1 MKKLLS
7 LIIAAAISAS
17 LVTAVNA
24 SYSDFSA
31 NEDYAVSALRLQ
43 DLGIL
48 SGYEDGSFRPDNTIT
63 RAEFTK
69 IVVCMMDKE
78 TEAKSSTGLTGFS
91 DVDIAS
97 WYTNYIRYAVNRDI
111 LSGYA
116 DGSFRPQN
124 TISVAEAVTI
134 LLRTLGYNEDEVGYF
149 WPDNYMS
156 ASGSLGLLNGLNLSS
171 DTSVTRKV
179 AAVLVDRAL
188 FAKPSAVYGAD
199 TYLETTGYTV
209 LNDALILG
217 NNSESDSVTVLAGN
231 LKQNSASSYLRRT
244 QLPVASGDMYNFAVI
259 NKNGYLTTVREY
271 SGNETLASVSGSVN
285 KLTGNTIEYTTTDG
299 LKSSYNADESFTVY
313 LGSDKMMLSQAR
325 ERITNGIDITF
336 YGNSYGLWNI
346 AVIGGSDS
354 ISPILAAKNYTNSD
368 EFLGTIP
375 IKSENLT
382 VYRNGEAASLSDI
395 KAGDVV
401 YYNTKTN
408 VVDVY
413 AKKVTGTYYSA
424 YPSKAYV
431 ESVTVGGKSYEIG
444 YSAATDRLNASAGAF
459 DIGDKVTLLLGKDGK
474 IAFVTDNA
482 QGFDYSAY
490 GVLLKSGMRLAE
502 SGSNEGNTEYTATLF
517 MSDGEEHTIVTN
529 RLYNEYIG
537 DFVSISYKSG
547 AAILNKQSFNSADS
561 YAGDVD
567 RNSRTINGKY
577 VLKDAAIIQRISDKD
592 AEVAACE
599 LLSFDS
605 LTATKL
611 SESQILN
618 AVSGNSFGDI
628 AILYVDGF
636 ENTDS
641 FGVIAGFIKS
651 NGNNT
656 GYKIFS
662 NGKTSSY
669 PSSVRISTAAGE
681 AVGFRTE
688 NGEISKILPLKKLT
702 ASARLD
708 AIDGGRISAGGKI
721 YNLAD
726 NVQIADI
733 SDISSI
739 KMITIDELEK
749 LSSPSV
755 AIYSDKTGGVVRVIT
770 VKK

>member
-1 MKKLLS
+1 MKKFLS
-7 LIIAAAISAS
+7 IIIASAVFVS

-24 SYSDFSA
+24 SYSDFSEK
-31 NEDYAVSALRLQ
+31 EDFAVSALRLQ

-69 IVVCMMDKE
+69 IVVCMMNKE
-78 TEAKSSTGLTGFS
+78 DEAKSSTGLTGFF

-124 TISVAEAVTI
+124 TIKVSEAVTI

-156 ASGSLGLLNGLNLSS
+156 ASGSLGLLSGMNLSA
-171 DTSVTRKV
+171 DTEVTRKV

-188 FAKPSAVYGAD
+188 FAKPSASYGTD
-199 TYLETTGYTV
+199 TYLETTGFTV
-209 LNDALILG
+209 LKDALILG
-217 NNSESDSVTVLAGN
+217 NSSESDSVTVLAGN
-231 LKQNSASSYLRRT
+231 LKQNSASSYLKHT
-244 QLPVASGDMYNFAVI
+244 QLSAASGDMYNFAVI
-259 NKNGYLTTVREY
+259 NKNGYLATVREY
-271 SGNETLASVSGSVN
+271 SEGEKLASVSGSVN
-285 KLTGNTIEYTTTDG
+285 KLTGNTIEYTTAEG
-299 LKSSYNADESFTVY
+299 LKSSYNADEGFTVY
-313 LGSDKMMLSQAR
+313 LGSDKMTLSQAKA
-325 ERITNGIDITF
+325 RITSGTDITF

-346 AVIGGSDS
+346 AVVGSFNS
-354 ISPILAAKNYTNSD
+354 ISPVLASKNYTNDD
-368 EFLGTIP
+368 EYLGTIP

-408 VVDVY
+408 VIDVY

-459 DIGDKVTLLLGKDGK
+459 NIGDKITLLLGKDGK

-490 GVLLKSGMRLAE
+490 GVILKSGMRIAE
-502 SGSNEGNTEYTATLF
+502 EGDNKGNSEYTATLF
-517 MSDGEEHTIVTN
+517 MADGEEHTLVTN
-529 RLYNEYIG
+529 RLYNDNIG
-537 DFVSISYKSG
+537 DFVSVSYKNG

-577 VLKDAAIIQRISDKD
+577 VLKDAAIIQRTSDKN
-592 AEVAACE
+592 AVVAACE
-599 LLSFDS
+599 LLNFDS
-605 LTATKL
+605 ITATKL
-611 SESQILN
+611 LENQIIN

-641 FGVIAGFIKS
+641 FGVVAGFIKS
-651 NGNNT
+651 GETTT

-662 NGKTSSY
+662 NGNITSY
-669 PSSVRISTAAGE
+669 GSSVRISTAAGD
-681 AVGFRTE
+681 AVSYRIE

-702 ASARLD
+702 TSTRPD
-708 AIDGGRISAGGKI
+708 AIDGGRISVGGKV
-721 YNLAD
+721 YSLSD
-726 NVQIADI
+726 DVQIADI
-733 SDISSI
+733 SNISSV
-739 KMITIDELEK
+739 KLITVDELEK

-755 AIYSDKTGGVVRVIT
+755 SIYSDKTGGVVRVIT
-770 VKK
+770 VRK